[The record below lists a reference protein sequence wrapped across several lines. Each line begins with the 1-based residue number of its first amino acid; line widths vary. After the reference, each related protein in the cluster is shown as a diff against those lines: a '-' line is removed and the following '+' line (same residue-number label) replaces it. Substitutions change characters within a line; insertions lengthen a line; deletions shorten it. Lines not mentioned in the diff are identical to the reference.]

1 MNQSLGGSA
10 RLGGRL
16 QSKAAGSVEWG
27 RNRRSERRGKGG
39 GVTPKVPESELM
51 RACGMCANEPSC
63 LVAAARCAARHRY
76 TESWLAGQAGH
87 DLTWR
92 RLYSCPAQPLNRST
106 TQPLLS
112 PPCSRVPASNSLS
125 PS

>member
-16 QSKAAGSVEWG
+16 QSKAAGSVG
-27 RNRRSERRGKGG
+27 VGIG
-39 GVTPKVPESELM
+39 GVREEGRVGGVAPKVPESELM

-63 LVAAARCAARHRY
+63 LVAAARCAAGHRY